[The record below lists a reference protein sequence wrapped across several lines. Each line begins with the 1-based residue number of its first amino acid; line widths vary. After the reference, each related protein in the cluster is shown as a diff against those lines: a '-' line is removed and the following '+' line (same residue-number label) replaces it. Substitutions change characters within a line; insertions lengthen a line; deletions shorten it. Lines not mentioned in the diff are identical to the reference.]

1 MEFTRYSVN
10 DFLLDESFQAYVAD
24 GDSAAGLG
32 WQAWLREHPAK
43 QAEAAQAYA
52 LVRALYQAQR
62 PALPPGLED
71 AEFQR
76 LQQAIRPALA
86 PPRLRSQRRLRVLA
100 STLTTMVLLMA
111 LGLAWWQWQRP
122 AAMPSATVRYT
133 SGAGQQ
139 RTVTLPDG
147 SVVVLNANST
157 LTAAAR
163 WTATSPRE
171 VWLTGEGYFR
181 VTHLAPR
188 PVADIA
194 AAPAPVKFVVHAA
207 DLSIA
212 VLGTQFDVNSRAGA
226 TKVVLT
232 SGKVAVERQTLLTR
246 EHLLMQPGDLVETSV
261 AQPHLSRRA
270 VPSALYS
277 AWTRGFFEFH
287 QTPVRDIMQLLRD
300 TYGLRVSVADSAI
313 LRQRVSGAVAVTK
326 AELLLPALAEI
337 LDLQVTRTGNTVR
350 FEQAR

>member
-24 GDSAAGLG
+24 ADSAAGFR

-43 QAEAAQAYA
+43 QAEATQAYA
-52 LVRALYQAQR
+52 IVRALCQAQR

-100 STLTTMVLLMA
+100 GTLTTLFLMA
-111 LGLAWWQWQRP
+111 LSLGWWQWQRP
-122 AAMPSATVRYT
+122 ATLPSATVRYT
-133 SGAGQQ
+133 SGPSQQ
-139 RTVTLPDG
+139 RTVALPDG
-147 SVVVLNANST
+147 SVVLLNANSS
-157 LTAAAR
+157 LTTAAR

-181 VTHLAPR
+181 VTHLAPK

-194 AAPAPVKFVVHAA
+194 AAPAPIKFVVHAA
-207 DLSIA
+207 DLNIA

-246 EHLLMQPGDLVETSV
+246 EHLLMQPGDLVETSA

-277 AWTRGFFEFH
+277 AWTKGFFEFH

-313 LRQRVSGAVAVTK
+313 LRQQVSGAVAVTK
-326 AELLLPALAEI
+326 AELLLPALAAT
-337 LDLQVTRTGNTVR
+337 LDLQVTRTGNAVR
-350 FEQAR
+350 FERAR